1 MQEAAKVRIL
11 LKKVEHPQLQTA
23 VGTLRV
29 RAQMDGVSFTECA
42 NHLSAIVSELP
53 DYQLSRKVSAIDNK
67 IKNKRIRGGG
77 GNGTSLASKRK
88 GIHMPDGS
96 IWTGYYSD
104 WEKMTDADK
113 QTVMDTRKKN
123 KAKGSTPNKRKV
135 SEVKVS
141 DVKAQLADLKKSI
154 AAIKLGKASKDD
166 DTSTTDDSSVPDNA
180 GDSFGGRNKKKARK
194 D

>member
-1 MQEAAKVRIL
+1 
-11 LKKVEHPQLQTA
+11 
-23 VGTLRV
+23 
-29 RAQMDGVSFTECA
+29 MDGVSFTECA

-53 DYQLSRKVSAIDNK
+53 DYQLNRKVSATTDTK
-67 IKNKRIRGGG
+67 VKTKRIRGGG
-77 GNGTSLASKRK
+77 AGASLASKRK

-104 WEKMTDADK
+104 WEKMSDADK

-123 KAKGSTPNKRKV
+123 KTKGTTPTKR
-135 SEVKVS
+135 KVS
-141 DVKAQLADLKKSI
+141 DVKAQLAELKKSI
-154 AAIKLGKASKDD
+154 AAIKLSNSSKDD
-166 DTSTTDDSSVPDNA
+166 DTSATDDSSIPDNA